1 MSTTALVVLTVIE
14 VVVLV
19 AVLATYLVL
28 LTSRLHSISRSLS
41 KVAWGVRAVETEV
54 GSIEPAVVRAN
65 ELLRELT
72 DDLLPGVAAKAE
84 RLAGG

>member
-1 MSTTALVVLTVIE
+1 MSATALVVLTVIE

-19 AVLATYLVL
+19 TVLATYLVL